1 MAKILK
7 GNEYK
12 NRLDLKERVES
23 DIATPVSRPRTVG
36 AIIDREVLSAED
48 QAKEII
54 AQAKQDA
61 QAIRDEA
68 KELLSQVQ
76 GEMEKSKEEGFET
89 GKQEG
94 LENALEMLH
103 RVKEL
108 RAQLFSDNE
117 REIVKLVFEIAKKVI
132 GREFSENDKAILN
145 VIRLALSDAV
155 GEKIMVKLNPKDLE
169 TVKKNE
175 KELMKALDNSV
186 VLSFREDDE
195 VKPGGCV
202 VDTDIGT
209 IDAQLETQLN
219 AIKKALGL

>member
-12 NRLDLKERVES
+12 SRLDLKDRVEA
-23 DIATPVSRPRTVG
+23 DIPTPVGSPRAAG
-36 AIIDREVLSAED
+36 AVIDREIITAEA

-54 AQAKQDA
+54 SQAREDA
-61 QAIRDEA
+61 KKIKLEA
-68 KELLSQVQ
+68 KDLLSQVQ
-76 GEMEKSKEEGFET
+76 AEMEKSKQEGMEI

-94 LENALEMLH
+94 LQNALEMLV

-108 RAQLFSDNE
+108 RTKLFSDNE

-132 GREFSENDKAILN
+132 GREFTENDKAILN
-145 VIRLALSDAV
+145 VIRLALTDAV
-155 GEKIMVKLNPKDLE
+155 GDKIIVRLNSEDYGK
-169 TVKKNE
+169 VKKNE
-175 KELMKALDNSV
+175 KELLSALDSSV

-195 VKPGGCV
+195 VKPGGCI

>member
-12 NRLDLKERVES
+12 SRLDLKERVES
-23 DIATPVSRPRTVG
+23 DITTPVPSSRPLG
-36 AIIDREVLSAED
+36 AVIDREVLSAED

-54 AQAKQDA
+54 AQAKKDA
-61 QAIRDEA
+61 EKIRAEA
-68 KELLSQVQ
+68 KDLLSQVQ
-76 GEMEKSKEEGFET
+76 AEMKKSKEEGFAA
-89 GKQEG
+89 GKEEG
-94 LENALEMLH
+94 LENALEMLV

-108 RAQLFSDNE
+108 RTQLFTDNE

-132 GREFSENDKAILN
+132 GREFTENDKAILN

-155 GEKIMVKLNPKDLE
+155 GDKIMVKVNPEDFEK
-169 TVKKNE
+169 VKKNE
-175 KELMKALDNSV
+175 KELLKSIDNSA
-186 VLSFREDDE
+186 VLSFREDEE

-209 IDAQLETQLN
+209 IDAQLETQLG